1 MYQEFAQV
9 YDELMSEIDYKNWA
23 DYVSRIFLN
32 GKREIK
38 SVLEF
43 GCGTGN
49 ITCNLAAK
57 GFDMTAVDLSE
68 GMLTIADEKADR
80 MGIKNIQFILGD
92 MSNFQINQTFD
103 AVVSCCDSVNY
114 LPSLEAVQSFL
125 LCSYDCL
132 ESGGLLVFDMNTVS
146 KYKKVIMDNT
156 YVYDLD
162 DIYCVWEN
170 EPHFENNEMHFN
182 ITFFDKNEDG
192 TYNRHEET
200 QVQYFYTIEDIHLCL
215 KNIGF
220 QNMKYYNFGT
230 FLAGSNE
237 GDRIQIV
244 AEKK

>member
-9 YDELMSEIDYKNWA
+9 YDELMSEIDYSNWS
-23 DYVSRIFLN
+23 DYISRIFLN

-49 ITCNLAAK
+49 ITCNLARK
-57 GFDMTAVDLSE
+57 GLDITAVDLSE

-80 MGIKNIQFILGD
+80 LGLKNIHFYLGD

-103 AVVSCCDSVNY
+103 AVISCCDSVNY
-114 LPSLEAVQSFL
+114 LPNLEAVQRFL
-125 LCSYDCL
+125 LSSYECL
-132 ESGGLLVFDMNTVS
+132 EKDGLLLFDMNTIT

-162 DIYCVWEN
+162 EIYCVWEN
-170 EPHFENNEMHFN
+170 EPHFDKNEMHFN

-192 TYNRHEET
+192 TYNRNEET
-200 QVQYFYTIEDIHLCL
+200 QVQYFYAIEEIHHCL
-215 KNIGF
+215 KSIGF
-220 QNMKYYNFGT
+220 HNMKYYNFGS

-237 GDRIQIV
+237 VDRIQIV
-244 AEKK
+244 AEKI